1 MTIKERVLEFIQ
13 NNLYA
18 DGCFY
23 LSNQQ
28 IAEELEL
35 TPTQVN
41 NSINYLAQLGIID
54 IVDNPED
61 IPIELGNRKI
71 VLL

>member
-41 NSINYLAQLGIID
+41 NSINYLVQLGIID
-54 IVDNPED
+54 IVDNPGD

>member
-1 MTIKERVLEFIQ
+1 MTIKDRVLEFIQ
-13 NNLYA
+13 NNLYV
-18 DGCFY
+18 DGNFY

-41 NSINYLAQLGIID
+41 NSINYLVRLGVIE
-54 IVDNPED
+54 IVDNPEEL
-61 IPIELGNRKI
+61 PIELGSRKI